1 MAEAPGF
8 HRTPPCWPSPHKPDS
23 VSRRPHGRHAMI
35 IYLSGRAT
43 GPPRLAATARLLPG
57 VIHPL
62 RDLRPGG
69 PFLLFCLA
77 PHEVC
82 RAPFLTVG
90 AVGSYPAFSPL
101 PPLARRRFDFCDTV
115 CERGLHRAP
124 HACAWHAALW
134 CPDFPLALFLAVQ
147 SERSL
152 RLDRSQTS
160 GKHARRQRLTPRP
173 SCSSSFSPPWAP
185 PAAAGPFDA
194 PPTPRSPFSRDC
206 RDIGKCRKWPRCP
219 FRADLAPL

>member
-1 MAEAPGF
+1 MAEASGF
-8 HRTPPCWPSPHKPDS
+8 HQTPPCWPSPHKPDS
-23 VSRRPHGRHAMI
+23 VSQRPRGHHAMI

-82 RAPFLTVG
+82 RAPFLAVG
-90 AVGSYPAFSPL
+90 AVGSYPAVSPL
-101 PPLARRRFDFCDTV
+101 PPLARRRFVFCDTV
-115 CERGLHRAP
+115 CEPGLRRAP

-134 CPDFPLALFLAVQ
+134 CPDFPPALSPCGSKASDHSGWTASSLSRAARDVQ
-147 SERSL
+147 FQL
-152 RLDRSQTS
+152 GITAPVGLW
-160 GKHARRQRLTPRP
+160 RRGSRG
-173 SCSSSFSPPWAP
+173 SSRC
-185 PAAAGPFDA
+185 G
-194 PPTPRSPFSRDC
+194 C
-206 RDIGKCRKWPRCP
+206 RDACHRWRGRSSRG
-219 FRADLAPL
+219 RRGH